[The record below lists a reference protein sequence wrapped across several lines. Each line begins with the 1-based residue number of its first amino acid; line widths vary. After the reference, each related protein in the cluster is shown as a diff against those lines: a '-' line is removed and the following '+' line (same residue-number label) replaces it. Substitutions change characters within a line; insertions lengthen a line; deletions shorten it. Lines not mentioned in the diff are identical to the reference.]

1 MRKNKVRGRKYTPE
15 NIEHLG
21 PKEIFVFG
29 SNIQGKHIGGAA
41 HTAYVKFGAVW
52 GVGEGLQGQSYAL
65 PTLDLET
72 GTGVSTEALQSGFVK
87 LLTTAQTL
95 PEYTFWVT
103 KVGCGI
109 AHRSVQEVRDAFWRA
124 AYLVNSDDEY
134 ICPDNVIL
142 PREFCEE
149 TTAKETLQ
157 GELNSLLCTRKK
169 LFNQGRKYTSV
180 EDKERHAGVILD
192 LDAAIH
198 WLEDEIKNAE

>member
-1 MRKNKVRGRKYTPE
+1 MRKNRVRGRRYTPE

-29 SNIQGKHIGGAA
+29 SNIQGEHIGGAA
-41 HTAYVKFGAVW
+41 RTAYVKFGAVW
-52 GVGEGLQGQSYAL
+52 GVGEGLQGKSYAL

-72 GTGVSTEALQSGFVK
+72 GTGVSTEVLQSGFVK
-87 LLTTAQTL
+87 LLTTAQTF

-109 AHRSVQEVRDAFWRA
+109 AHRSIQEVRDAFWRA
-124 AYLVNSDDEY
+124 AYLVNPDDEY

-142 PREFCEE
+142 PREFWEE

-157 GELNSLLCTRKK
+157 RELNSLLCTRKK

-192 LDAAIH
+192 LDSAIH
-198 WLEDEIKNAE
+198 WLEDEIKNSE